1 MLIIK
6 RIKISLS
13 QRGIAKLGRRTVPVQ
28 YSLSQPAGPP
38 AYLAAL
44 ANITLTMSNP
54 TDLAAALTLIRSQRV
69 RIAELEEY
77 AADRDERVQRLESRV
92 ERLVTVTLHAF
103 MYSDNIHKL

>member
-54 TDLAAALTLIRSQRV
+54 TNLADALTLIRSQRV

-92 ERLVTVTLHAF
+92 GRLVTVTLYAF